1 MKKTAQDFGSHWNR
15 PASRV
20 RTEESAET
28 TCESEDDY
36 LGFRLV
42 HEDDFRQ
49 YTGSG
54 YPFSAELVRK
64 QHSGNPIHPLQ
75 RGGGMSFRLA
85 HDREDK

>member
-1 MKKTAQDFGSHWNR
+1 MKKTAQDFGSHRNR

-42 HEDDFRQ
+42 HDDSNQ
-49 YTGSG
+49 V
-54 YPFSAELVRK
+54 L
-64 QHSGNPIHPLQ
+64 
-75 RGGGMSFRLA
+75 RGGSWCNTADVARAADRGRGDPGFRVVNLGFRLCA
-85 HDREDK
+85 DWSEE